1 MSNIQWDE
9 RMIAFDVLWQLRIRQ
24 CLQRGGKFLLQVFS
38 SFVGYEEI
46 VDCALVRQHV
56 RVVGPY
62 RGILMVLDLGIL
74 ISIWRGQRMIYLQV
88 ADM

>member
-1 MSNIQWDE
+1 
-9 RMIAFDVLWQLRIRQ
+9 MIAFDVLWQLRIRQ

-46 VDCALVRQHV
+46 VDCALVWQHV

-62 RGILMVLDLGIL
+62 RGILMVLDLEIL
-74 ISIWRGQRMIYLQV
+74 VSR
-88 ADM
+88 